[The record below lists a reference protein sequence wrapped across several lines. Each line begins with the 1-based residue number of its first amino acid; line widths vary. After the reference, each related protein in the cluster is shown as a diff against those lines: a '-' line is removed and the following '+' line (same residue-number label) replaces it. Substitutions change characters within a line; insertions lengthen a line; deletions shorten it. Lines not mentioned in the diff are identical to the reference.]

1 MLVRMIV
8 GVGKSV
14 ADQIFFSFGQR
25 IPDLTLMSQS
35 NEQEKIYTQRW
46 TLAKCKNHECLSLG
60 Y

>member
-25 IPDLTLMSQS
+25 IPDLTHIMCPNRMSKKKS
-35 NEQEKIYTQRW
+35 IHNVER
-46 TLAKCKNHECLSLG
+46 
-60 Y
+60 